1 MIDPS
6 ASERTA
12 ERLRQ
17 LVEAE
22 SPTGDRERIR
32 VALDLIEA
40 WASAALG
47 RRPRTVSVDGV
58 DHLLWEATAQPS
70 VLLLGHVDTVWP
82 AGTLTELPFRLEDGV
97 AHGPG
102 VFDMKAGLVAAIG
115 AIERVADPAHV
126 ALLVTSDEETG
137 SRTSRA
143 LIEQS
148 ARGARAVL
156 VAEPSFDGALKTS
169 RCGAGLYR
177 IRFEGR
183 EAHAGLEPENGAN
196 ALVEL
201 AHHVLSVAAV
211 ADATVGTTVTP
222 TVAHAGTSVNTV
234 PGQAELRLDVRAWSL
249 GELER
254 VDGYLAGASAVDPR
268 VTLTVDGGVNRPPL
282 EAGQSRELFRIAQA
296 VAAARGLGALTEV
309 AAGGAS
315 DGNFTAAVGV
325 PTLDGLGPLG
335 GGAHARSEW
344 AALESIVERSVL
356 IAGIV
361 DELTTTP

>member
-1 MIDPS
+1 MIDPRES
-6 ASERTA
+6 ARTA
-12 ERLRQ
+12 ERLRL

-32 VALDLIEA
+32 AALDLVEE

-47 RRPRTVSVDGV
+47 RRGRTVTIDGV
-58 DHLLWEATAQPS
+58 DHLLWEATASPS

-82 AGTLTELPFRLEDGV
+82 AGTLAERPFSLEDGRV
-97 AHGPG
+97 RGPG
-102 VFDMKAGLVAAIG
+102 IFDMKAGLVAAIG
-115 AIERVADPAHV
+115 AIERVADPARV

-148 ARGARAVL
+148 ARPARAVL
-156 VAEPSFDGALKTS
+156 VTEPSFDGALKTS

-177 IRFEGR
+177 IAFEGR
-183 EAHAGLEPENGAN
+183 EAHAGLEPQNGAN

-201 AHHVLSVAAV
+201 AHHVLAV
-211 ADATVGTTVTP
+211 GALADAGVGTTVTP

-249 GELER
+249 AELER
-254 VDGYLAGASAVDPR
+254 VDGHLAGAAAVDPR

-282 EAGQSRELFRIAQA
+282 EAEQSRELFRIAQA
-296 VAAARGLGALTEV
+296 VAASRGLGELREV

-344 AALESIVERSVL
+344 ASLASVVERSLL

-361 DELTTTP
+361 DEITTT